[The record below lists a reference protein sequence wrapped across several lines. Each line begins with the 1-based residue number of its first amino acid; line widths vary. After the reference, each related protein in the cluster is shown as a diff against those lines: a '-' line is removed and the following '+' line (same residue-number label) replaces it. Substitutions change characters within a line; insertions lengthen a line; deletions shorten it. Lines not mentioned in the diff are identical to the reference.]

1 MNKKKLLKL
10 INSKMDKKKELVE
23 RAKTCEDVQELRSIN
38 SEMDNLNNDIDELR
52 SLYDSMPEDEEN
64 DKEIEGEVETR
75 GAVKTP
81 KGKLNVMAAY
91 GMRSDIVNDTDLE
104 QRQAFMSYVLKGEK
118 PEQRADATTMV
129 SDLGVAIPNTIV
141 NKIVEKLKSYGE
153 IYSRITQSNIKGGV
167 QVPTSSIKPTA
178 TWQNEGTVADKK
190 KKEID
195 GYVSFNYYKLQCR
208 IAVSLEADTVSLSV
222 FEQTVTDNIY
232 EAMIIALET
241 AVINGTGSKQP
252 LGITKDTKITASQK
266 VSVTA
271 VELKSWEKWSKIF
284 SKVPKA
290 KRPGT
295 VLILNDE
302 TWEGDILGMVDS
314 NGQPIARVNI
324 GLNGEDRPVFKGKEV
339 ITVEDSLPTFEAA
352 ASGDVFGILVNL
364 KDYTINSNMQM
375 TVKRYFDENT
385 DEWITKATLIAD
397 GKLIDTQGVVLL
409 TKSTSTG
416 A

>member
-52 SLYDSMPEDEEN
+52 SLYDSMGEDEEN
-64 DKEIEGEVETR
+64 DEEIEGEVETR

-167 QVPTSSIKPTA
+167 QVPTSSIKPKA

-271 VELKSWEKWSKIF
+271 AELKSWEKWSKIF

-375 TVKRYFDENT
+375 TVKRYFDEDT

-409 TKSTSTG
+409 TKSASTG

>member
-64 DKEIEGEVETR
+64 DEEIEGEVETR
-75 GAVKTP
+75 GTVKIP

-91 GMRSDIVNDTDLE
+91 GIRSDIVNDTDLE

-118 PEQRADATTMV
+118 QEQRADATTMV

-252 LGITKDTKITASQK
+252 LGITKDNKITTSQK

-271 VELKSWEKWSKIF
+271 EELKSWEKWSKIF

-290 KRPGT
+290 KRSGT

>member
-52 SLYDSMPEDEEN
+52 SLYDSMGEDEEN
-64 DKEIEGEVETR
+64 DEEIEGEVETR
-75 GAVKTP
+75 GVVKTP

-91 GMRSDIVNDTDLE
+91 GMRNDIVNDTDLE

-266 VSVTA
+266 VSVTVA
-271 VELKSWEKWSKIF
+271 ELKSWEKWSKIF

-375 TVKRYFDENT
+375 TVKRYFDEDT

-409 TKSTSTG
+409 TKSASTG